1 MIQIFTS
8 ALHSCNKLP
17 AIWRKLEYMVDSVS
31 EPAYVGILSCLAPA
45 AVVENKDSALISS
58 NVNSR

>member
-1 MIQIFTS
+1 MF
-8 ALHSCNKLP
+8 
-17 AIWRKLEYMVDSVS
+17 DSVS